1 MHKTPAKE
9 FRRPACTLVLKRFL
23 QVMHHSVSCF
33 TAELCVHCL
42 RVKDTQAPILDFGVI
57 KLGSSKSLE
66 CSVQNLDQQEQQ
78 VQSSG
83 ACMCRM
89 QYATRDSYYHC

>member
-23 QVMHHSVSCF
+23 QVMHYSMSCF
-33 TAELCVHCL
+33 TAVLCMHYV
-42 RVKDTQAPILDFGVI
+42 RKRDTQAPILDFGVI

-78 VQSSG
+78 VNSSV
-83 ACMCRM
+83 AFVCHL
-89 QYATRDSYYHC
+89 QYATCDSQYC

>member
-23 QVMHHSVSCF
+23 QVIHHSMSCF
-33 TAELCVHCL
+33 TSVLCVHHL
-42 RVKDTQAPILDFGVI
+42 RGHDTQAPILDFGII

-66 CSVQNLDQQEQQ
+66 CSVQNFDQQEQQ
-78 VQSSG
+78 VKCLYVSQ
-83 ACMCRM
+83 AVC
-89 QYATRDSYYHC
+89 DS